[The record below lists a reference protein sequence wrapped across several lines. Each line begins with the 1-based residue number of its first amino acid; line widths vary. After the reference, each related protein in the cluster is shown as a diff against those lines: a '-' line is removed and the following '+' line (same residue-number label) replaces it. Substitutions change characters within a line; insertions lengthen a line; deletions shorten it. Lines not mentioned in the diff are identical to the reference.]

1 MGSLRGRQGLRTP
14 PRQRPPARE
23 GPVPAGR
30 RPPPQQERGCS
41 GRPRAWGAVELGC
54 ALNYRS
60 YHKRISRDHFLQNQ
74 PPPPQP
80 ASLDVLAAPP
90 YGGVK
95 NIAQSE
101 GVQTGVGRFPAW
113 RAGIWSG
120 RPGTHSE
127 PRGPAPAGPR
137 LDNALQTPGTTD
149 SDLSGARPAP
159 EPTQRVALSACGEVT
174 AWGLGTRMQG

>member
-1 MGSLRGRQGLRTP
+1 MRALSPQAGGPLPSRSEAAQG
-14 PRQRPPARE
+14 ARE
-23 GPVPAGR
+23 PG
-30 RPPPQQERGCS
+30 ERWS
-41 GRPRAWGAVELGC
+41 WGVLLITAVITN
-54 ALNYRS
+54 AS
-60 YHKRISRDHFLQNQ
+60 AVIISSRTS
-74 PPPPQP
+74 PPPQP